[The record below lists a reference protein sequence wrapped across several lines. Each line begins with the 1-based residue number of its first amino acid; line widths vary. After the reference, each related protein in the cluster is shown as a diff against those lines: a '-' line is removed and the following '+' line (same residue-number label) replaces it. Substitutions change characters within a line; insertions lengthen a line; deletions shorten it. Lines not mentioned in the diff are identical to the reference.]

1 MCNKNYLHAYLRVH
15 GRPESRAVRERGE
28 RSAPSLHGLL
38 IPNFTDNGRGASSFF
53 FTPIH
58 LLNAERALGFGG
70 QSGWILRA
78 RRDLTRFFFSSSPR
92 FSFLFFFTPVLL
104 FRSPHRGEN
113 MVLVPHSHRKP
124 STTAE
129 GLILWRV
136 WGKADINV
144 AGTRI
149 EPRDRGEP
157 QPVKNTLD
165 LSSRVVPTDSVAAFI
180 S

>member
-1 MCNKNYLHAYLRVH
+1 MA
-15 GRPESRAVRERGE
+15 
-28 RSAPSLHGLL
+28 
-38 IPNFTDNGRGASSFF
+38 GAHPFF
-53 FTPIH
+53 FFYADT
-58 LLNAERALGFGG
+58 LVERRTRGLGFGEQG
-70 QSGWILRA
+70 GWILRA
-78 RRDLTRFFFSSSPR
+78 RRDLTRFFFLSFSPV
-92 FSFLFFFTPVLL
+92 FPFLFFFAPVLL

-165 LSSRVVPTDSVAAFI
+165 LFSRVVPTDSA
-180 S
+180 

>member
-1 MCNKNYLHAYLRVH
+1 MDFA
-15 GRPESRAVRERGE
+15 RPPG
-28 RSAPSLHGLL
+28 
-38 IPNFTDNGRGASSFF
+38 PN
-53 FTPIH
+53 
-58 LLNAERALGFGG
+58 AL
-70 QSGWILRA
+70 
-78 RRDLTRFFFSSSPR
+78 FFSFSPVF
-92 FSFLFFFTPVLL
+92 FSFPFFSVPVLL

-113 MVLVPHSHRKP
+113 IALVPYSHRKP
-124 STTAE
+124 STTTE

-165 LSSRVVPTDSVAAFI
+165 LFSCRPDR
-180 S
+180 

>member
-1 MCNKNYLHAYLRVH
+1 MRTRWKAKDRT
-15 GRPESRAVRERGE
+15 VRERK

-38 IPNFTDNGRGASSFF
+38 IPNFTDNGRGASFFFF

-58 LLNAERALGFGG
+58 LLNVERALGLEG
-70 QSGWILRA
+70 QSGVDFA
-78 RRDLTRFFFSSSPR
+78 RPPGPNAHFFFPSLPLFSLPFSSFALHVAGR
-92 FSFLFFFTPVLL
+92 IWFL
-104 FRSPHRGEN
+104 
-113 MVLVPHSHRKP
+113 SHIRVGKP

-144 AGTRI
+144 AGARI
-149 EPRDRGEP
+149 EPRDKGEP

-165 LSSRVVPTDSVAAFI
+165 LSSCRPVQWCIRTAL
-180 S
+180 

>member
-1 MCNKNYLHAYLRVH
+1 M
-15 GRPESRAVRERGE
+15 
-28 RSAPSLHGLL
+28 
-38 IPNFTDNGRGASSFF
+38 IPNFTDNGRGAFF
-53 FTPIH
+53 FYADTLVERRTHVGVWGTERVDFARPPGP
-58 LLNAERALGFGG
+58 NAL
-70 QSGWILRA
+70 
-78 RRDLTRFFFSSSPR
+78 FFLSPFR
-92 FSFLFFFTPVLL
+92 FSFLLFFAPVLL

-165 LSSRVVPTDSVAAFI
+165 LFSRRPGR
-180 S
+180 